1 MERFGLSK
9 EDAIEKIN
17 KIKKNIHKWN
27 IYSIEEQMSRYNLT
41 EEQATEKVN
50 NIKNVNVYSVE
61 WQMSRFNLTE
71 DEAKKKVSELRKKV
85 KISQEMMSEFEFNSM
100 IPSKKEHW
108 IKKGFTE
115 EESIIK
121 AFSIIEIAKNNCKN
135 TLNDRIKNPEK
146 YKEKSNTNLEFYLK
160 KGFSEEESIFLLK
173 KRQSTFSLQKCVEKY
188 GFEKGLLRWKER
200 QIKWKKSVEGKINN
214 EMKDSFSFEHF
225 MKKNDNNEVLAKE
238 EMQNVFE
245 KRYSS
250 SAIGRASKESM
261 KIFNII
267 ITWCQ
272 NRNLKYYCGV
282 DDSKEF
288 YLFCN
293 EQKKFYAY
301 DFTIPKLKLIF
312 EFHGKFWHS
321 KEPDNR
327 KNELGISM
335 MDTYIKDQHK
345 RKLCELNGFKLVE
358 LFEIDGIEY
367 NLNMIFDILNS

>member
-121 AFSIIEIAKNNCKN
+121 AFSIII
-135 TLNDRIKNPEK
+135 L
-146 YKEKSNTNLEFYLK
+146 
-160 KGFSEEESIFLLK
+160 GF
-173 KRQSTFSLQKCVEKY
+173 
-188 GFEKGLLRWKER
+188 
-200 QIKWKKSVEGKINN
+200 
-214 EMKDSFSFEHF
+214 
-225 MKKNDNNEVLAKE
+225 
-238 EMQNVFE
+238 
-245 KRYSS
+245 
-250 SAIGRASKESM
+250 
-261 KIFNII
+261 
-267 ITWCQ
+267 
-272 NRNLKYYCGV
+272 
-282 DDSKEF
+282 
-288 YLFCN
+288 
-293 EQKKFYAY
+293 
-301 DFTIPKLKLIF
+301 
-312 EFHGKFWHS
+312 
-321 KEPDNR
+321 
-327 KNELGISM
+327 
-335 MDTYIKDQHK
+335 
-345 RKLCELNGFKLVE
+345 
-358 LFEIDGIEY
+358 
-367 NLNMIFDILNS
+367 